1 MIHINFIG
9 RLGADAEIKTLPNG
23 SSLMIMNVATDEFS
37 HGQKVTTWLR
47 VITANERMFKLKDYL
62 TKGKML
68 NINGVESVSV
78 YKTKNDTYAA
88 SREVTVDRIE
98 FVSNGTTTTTQTNN
112 ETPQQQQSASEKVI
126 EQASEAV
133 EDDLPF

>member
-1 MIHINFIG
+1 
-9 RLGADAEIKTLPNG
+9 
-23 SSLMIMNVATDEFS
+23 
-37 HGQKVTTWLR
+37 
-47 VITANERMFKLKDYL
+47 MFKLKDYL

-98 FVSNGTTTTTQTNN
+98 FVSNGTTTTTQTNA
-112 ETPQQQQSASEKVI
+112 ETPQQQQTASEKVI

>member
-37 HGQKVTTWLR
+37 HGPKVTTWLR

-98 FVSNGTTTTTQTNN
+98 FVSNGTTTTTQTNA
-112 ETPQQQQSASEKVI
+112 ETPQQQQTASEKVI